1 MQHLI
6 GQDTTRAAAKAASH
20 IVDLSRQA
28 IADRGRFAVALAW
41 SDDLALVYR
50 ALAARRD
57 IEWKRWEVYFA
68 EERAVS
74 AEDDLSAWRN
84 VYDNLLARAAI
95 REEKTH
101 PMYALG
107 MDVAAAADEYNQ
119 LLTPV
124 LGDPPVFDL
133 VLLTLGRN
141 ADLLALH
148 PLCPAIED
156 PRAVAAVID
165 PPLDPPV
172 DRVTLTPRALRA
184 ARHLML
190 PVFGGRHARAL
201 RMTLEDSDDRLRVP
215 AQLLRDA
222 EGEVTL
228 CLDELLAKSIGID
241 V

>member
-1 MQHLI
+1 MQYLI
-6 GQDTTRAAAKAASH
+6 GQDITRAAAKAAAH
-20 IVDLSRQA
+20 ILELSRQA
-28 IADRGRFAVALAW
+28 IAERGRFDVALAW

-50 ALAARRD
+50 ALASRRD
-57 IEWKRWEVYFA
+57 IEWKRWEIYFA

-74 AEDDLSAWRN
+74 TEDDQSAWRN
-84 VYDNLLARAAI
+84 VYDNLLARAAL

-101 PMYALG
+101 PMFALG
-107 MDVAAAADEYNQ
+107 ADVASAAEDYVHLVTSN
-119 LLTPV
+119 

-141 ADLLALH
+141 ADLLGLH

-156 PRAVAAVID
+156 ARAVAAVID

-172 DRVTLTPRALRA
+172 DRITLTPHALRA

-201 RMTLEDSDDRLRVP
+201 RMTLEDGDDRLRIP
-215 AQLLRDA
+215 AQALRDA
-222 EGEVTL
+222 KGEVTL
-228 CLDELLAKSIGID
+228 CLDELLAKAIG
-241 V
+241 VEV